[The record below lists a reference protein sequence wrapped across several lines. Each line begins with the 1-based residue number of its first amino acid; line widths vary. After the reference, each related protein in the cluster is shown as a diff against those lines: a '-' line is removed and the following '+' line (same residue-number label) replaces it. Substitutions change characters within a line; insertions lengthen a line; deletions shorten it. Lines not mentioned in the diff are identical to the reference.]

1 MTFDDSNIDRILEH
15 VGRDFVPDPFDK
27 LELRDDILAVFN
39 HYQGYKGT
47 TEKGTRTRRRN
58 YAEKVSKQARELYE
72 LLTDPSPDA
81 TVARRL
87 INQTLSKN
95 DDAEPILISLTN
107 GLNKLAMKSL
117 AVVRKYSGPDPMRE
131 ILEVS
136 PTNWLLGEGLVQVFE
151 KHFNRPVTRTRE
163 DGGPLVGPYI
173 RFATAVTAQLGEPF
187 SDETVS
193 KAISALRK
201 RPASPA

>member
-1 MTFDDSNIDRILEH
+1 MTFDDFNIDRILEH
-15 VGRDFVPDPFDK
+15 VGRDFVPDTLDK
-27 LELRDDILAVFN
+27 LELRQDILAVLD

-47 TEKGTRTRRRN
+47 TAKGTRTRRRN
-58 YAEKVSKQARELYE
+58 YAEKVSKHARALFE
-72 LLTDPSPDA
+72 LLTDPGPDA
-81 TVARRL
+81 TVARRV
-87 INQTLSKN
+87 INQTLSK
-95 DDAEPILISLTN
+95 DDHAEPFLISLTN
-107 GLNKLAMKSL
+107 GLNKLAMTSL

-136 PTNWLLGEGLVQVFE
+136 PTDWLLGEGLVQVFE
-151 KHFNRPVTRTRE
+151 EHFNRPVTRTRA
-163 DGGPLVGPYI
+163 DGGPPVSPYI

-187 SDETVS
+187 TDETVS